1 MHKKPKRVSVGP
13 LARAKQGFDRWRRGR
28 KRRGRSPDR
37 LWRMAAEAASIH
49 GVHATARELRLNPAR
64 LKEQLQALA
73 PSQAS
78 HQTPN
83 FVETPWM
90 GTTLVPECILEAED
104 ELGRKRQVHLKGA
117 ATAQA
122 VSLAPMLWGSQP

>member
-1 MHKKPKRVSVGP
+1 MRPKTKLASTGP

-28 KRRGRSPDR
+28 KRRGRIPDR

-49 GVHATARELRLNPAR
+49 GVYATARELRLNPTK
-64 LKEQLQALA
+64 LKEQLHALA

-78 HQTPN
+78 HQTPH
-83 FVETPWM
+83 FVEIPWM
-90 GTTLVPECILEAED
+90 GATPVPECILEAED
-104 ELGRKRQVHLKGA
+104 ELGRKLRVHLKGS

-122 VSLAPMLWGSQP
+122 VSLAPMLWGSQE